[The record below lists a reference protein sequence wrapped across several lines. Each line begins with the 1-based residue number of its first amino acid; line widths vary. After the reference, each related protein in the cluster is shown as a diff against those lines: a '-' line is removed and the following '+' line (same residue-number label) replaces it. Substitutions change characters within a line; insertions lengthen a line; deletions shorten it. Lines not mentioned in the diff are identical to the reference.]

1 MMKYLEEIRVAHQ
14 DPEELESL
22 YQAALRDG
30 EGDQFAA
37 AILACNRE
45 SPDNILFAA
54 WYYRLQQ
61 FDHRDELIERRSV
74 NWRLAVPLGALTGLV
89 FWIASNPSF
98 DLPRYTP
105 YLALVWAL
113 VVACSVIAF
122 LTITAGKEW
131 RSALSIIAG
140 LVGVGIYVTLVLV
153 LRERPY
159 YQDLMLL
166 HLPVLAWAGA
176 GLSVLGWRSD
186 YRDRFAFLIKS
197 LEVFVTGGLF
207 LMAGAAFGGITI
219 GMFAA
224 LGITPSE
231 EVMRFLAA
239 GGSGLIP
246 VLAVAA
252 AYDPSVCPLEQR
264 FREGLSKLIFT
275 LMQLL
280 LPLTLLVLVVY
291 LFVIPFNFMEPF
303 RNREVLIVYNVMLF
317 AIMGLLVG
325 VTPVRAG
332 GLSPR
337 HQRGLR
343 AGVLAVAILAVI
355 VSLYAMSATVYRTV
369 QGGITV
375 NRLTV
380 IGWNTINIGILVL
393 LVTRLFKDGPTEW
406 VRSAQW
412 TFSRGATVYLIWTS
426 FLVVAIPWLFGG

>member
-1 MMKYLEEIRVAHQ
+1 MEYLEKIRLAHQ
-14 DPEELESL
+14 DPEGLEDL

-30 EGDQFAA
+30 EGNQFAA

-45 SPDNILFAA
+45 APDNLLLGA

-61 FDHRDELIERRSV
+61 FGREKSIERRTV
-74 NWRLAVPLGALTGLV
+74 NWNLAVPLGALTGLL
-89 FWIASNPSF
+89 FWIVSNPSF

-105 YLALVWAL
+105 YLALIWSL
-113 VVACSVIAF
+113 VAACSVIAF
-122 LTITAGKEW
+122 LTITAGTEW

-140 LVGVGIYVTLVLV
+140 LVGVGLYVTLLVV
-153 LRERPY
+153 LRESRY
-159 YQDLMLL
+159 YQELMLL

-176 GLSVLGWRSD
+176 GLSVLGRRSD

-207 LMAGAAFGGITI
+207 LMAGVAFGAITI
-219 GMFAA
+219 GLFLA

-252 AYDPSVCPLEQR
+252 AYDPTVGPLAQR
-264 FREGLSKLIFT
+264 FREGVSKLIFT

-303 RNREVLIVYNVMLF
+303 RNRELLIVYNVMLF

-325 VTPVRAG
+325 VTPVRVG

-337 HQRGLR
+337 HQRYLR

-380 IGWNTINIGILVL
+380 IGWNTINIGILL
-393 LVTRLFKDGPTEW
+393 LLIYKQVVDGPTEW
-406 VRSAQW
+406 LRSSQW
-412 TFSRGATVYLIWTS
+412 TFSCAATAYLIWTS
-426 FLVVAIPWLFGG
+426 FLVVAIPWLFRA

>member
-1 MMKYLEEIRVAHQ
+1 MRYLEEIRGAHQ
-14 DPEELESL
+14 DPEGLEDL

-30 EGDQFAA
+30 EADQFAA
-37 AILACNRE
+37 SILACHRE
-45 SPDNILFAA
+45 SPDNVLFAA
-54 WYYRLQQ
+54 WYYRLQRLE
-61 FDHRDELIERRSV
+61 HGEEEIERRSV
-74 NWRLAVPLGALTGLV
+74 NWKGAVPLGALTGLV
-89 FWIASNPSF
+89 FWTASNPRF

-113 VVACSVIAF
+113 VAACSVIAF
-122 LTITAGKEW
+122 LTITADKKW
-131 RSALSIIAG
+131 RSALPIIAG
-140 LVGVGIYVTLVLV
+140 LIGVGIYVTVVLV
-153 LRERPY
+153 LREHRY

-166 HLPVLAWAGA
+166 HLPVLAWVGT
-176 GLSVLGWRSD
+176 GLSILGWRSD

-207 LMAGAAFGGITI
+207 LMAGAVFGGITV

-224 LGITPSE
+224 LGITPSDE
-231 EVMRFLAA
+231 IMRFLAA

-252 AYDPSVCPLEQR
+252 AYDPLVGPLEQR
-264 FREGLSKLIFT
+264 FREGLSKLIST

-280 LPLTLLVLVVY
+280 LPLTLVVLVVY

-303 RNREVLIVYNVMLF
+303 RNREVLIIYNVMLF

-325 VTPVRAG
+325 VTPVRMG

-337 HQRGLR
+337 QQRDLR
-343 AGVLAVAILAVI
+343 VGVLAVAILAVI

-375 NRLTV
+375 NRLTI

-393 LVTRLFKDGPTEW
+393 LIYKQLKDGPGQW
-406 VRSAQW
+406 ARSSQW
-412 TFSRGATVYLIWTS
+412 TFSRGATAYMIWTT
-426 FLVVAIPWLFGG
+426 FLVVAVPWLFRG

>member
-1 MMKYLEEIRVAHQ
+1 MRYLEKIRVAHQ
-14 DPEELESL
+14 DPEGLEEL

-37 AILACNRE
+37 AMLACNRE
-45 SPDNILFAA
+45 SPDNILLAA
-54 WYYRLQQ
+54 WYYRLRLP
-61 FDHRDELIERRSV
+61 DERDESVERRSV
-74 NWRLAVPLGALTGLV
+74 NWKLAVPLGALTGLL
-89 FWIASNPSF
+89 FWIAANPSF
-98 DLPRYTP
+98 DLSLYTP
-105 YLALVWAL
+105 YLVLVWAL
-113 VVACSVIAF
+113 VAACSVIVF

-140 LVGVGIYVTLVLV
+140 LIGVGIYVTVVLV
-153 LRERPY
+153 LRERRY

-166 HLPVLAWAGA
+166 HLPVLAWGGA

-186 YRDRFAFLIKS
+186 HGDRFAFLIKS

-207 LMAGAAFGGITI
+207 LMAGVAFGGITL
-219 GMFAA
+219 GMFEA
-224 LGITPSE
+224 LGIMPSE
-231 EVMRFLAA
+231 EVIRFLAA
-239 GGSGLIP
+239 GGAGLIP

-252 AYDPSVCPLEQR
+252 AYDPLVGPLEQR

-280 LPLTLLVLVVY
+280 LPLTLLVLGVY

-303 RNREVLIVYNVMLF
+303 RNREVLIIYNVMLF

-325 VTPVRAG
+325 VTPVRVG

-337 HQRGLR
+337 HQRYLR
-343 AGVLAVAILAVI
+343 AGILAVAILAVI

-369 QGGITV
+369 LGGITV
-375 NRLTV
+375 NRLTI

-393 LVTRLFKDGPTEW
+393 LVYKQFKDGPTKW
-406 VRSAQW
+406 VRSSQW
-412 TFSRGATVYLIWTS
+412 TFSRGAAAYLIWTS
-426 FLVVAIPWLFGG
+426 FLVVAIPWLFRG

>member
-1 MMKYLEEIRVAHQ
+1 MMKYLEEIRAADQ
-14 DPEELESL
+14 NPKELEDL

-30 EGDQFAA
+30 EGDTFAA
-37 AILACNRE
+37 AILACSRE
-45 SPDNILFAA
+45 FPDNILFAA
-54 WYYRLQQ
+54 WYYRLLQ
-61 FDHRDELIERRSV
+61 FDRDELTERRGV
-74 NWRLAVPLGALTGLV
+74 NWKLAVPLGALTGLI
-89 FWIASNPSF
+89 FWIVSNPRF
-98 DLPRYTP
+98 ALPRDISYVV
-105 YLALVWAL
+105 LVWAL
-113 VVACSVIAF
+113 VAACSVIAF
-122 LTITAGKEW
+122 LALTAGKEW

-140 LVGVGIYVTLVLV
+140 LVGVGLYVTVLVV

-166 HLPVLAWAGA
+166 HLPVLAWVGA

-207 LMAGAAFGGITI
+207 LMAGVAFGGITL
-219 GMFAA
+219 GMFEA
-224 LGITPSE
+224 LGITPSQ
-231 EVMRFLAA
+231 EVIRFLAA

-252 AYDPSVCPLEQR
+252 AYDPLVGPLEQR

-280 LPLTLLVLVVY
+280 LPLTLLVLAVY

-303 RNREVLIVYNVMLF
+303 RNREVLIVYNIMLF

-325 VTPVRAG
+325 VTPVRVG

-380 IGWNTINIGILVL
+380 IGWNAINISILVL
-393 LVTRLFKDGPTEW
+393 LVTKQFKDGPTEW
-406 VRSAQW
+406 VHSLQW
-412 TFSRGATVYLIWTS
+412 TFSRGAVAYLIWTS
-426 FLVVAIPWLFGG
+426 FLVVAVPWLFRG

>member
-1 MMKYLEEIRVAHQ
+1 MMKYLEQIRAAHQ
-14 DPEELESL
+14 NPEELEAL

-30 EGDQFAA
+30 DGNTFAD
-37 AILACNRE
+37 AILACSRE

-61 FDHRDELIERRSV
+61 FDWDESAERRSV
-74 NWRLAVPLGALTGLV
+74 NWKLAVPLSALTGLI
-89 FWIASNPSF
+89 FWIVSNPRF
-98 DLPRYTP
+98 DLPRNIP
-105 YLALVWAL
+105 YLVLVWAL
-113 VVACSVIAF
+113 VAACSVIAF
-122 LTITAGKEW
+122 LTLTAGKEW
-131 RSALSIIAG
+131 KSALYPIAG
-140 LVGVGIYVTLVLV
+140 LVGVGVYVTVMVV

-166 HLPVLAWAGA
+166 HLPVLAWGGA

-186 YRDRFAFLIKS
+186 HRDRFAFLIKS

-207 LMAGAAFGGITI
+207 LMAGVAFGGITL
-219 GMFAA
+219 GMFEA

-231 EVMRFLAA
+231 EVIRFLAT

-252 AYDPSVCPLEQR
+252 AYDPLVGPLDQR

-280 LPLTLLVLVVY
+280 LPLTLLVLAVY
-291 LFVIPFNFMEPF
+291 LFIIPFNFMEPF
-303 RNREVLIVYNVMLF
+303 RNREVLIIYNVMLF

-325 VTPVRAG
+325 VTPVQVAS
-332 GLSPR
+332 LSPR
-337 HQRGLR
+337 HQRNLR
-343 AGVLAVAILAVI
+343 AGILAVAILAVI

-380 IGWNTINIGILVL
+380 IGWNTINIGVLVL
-393 LVTRLFKDGPTEW
+393 LVYKQFRDGPIEW
-406 VRSAQW
+406 VRSLQW
-412 TFSRGATVYLIWTS
+412 TFGRGAVAYLIWTS
-426 FLVVAIPWLFGG
+426 FLVVAVPWLFRG